1 MLHTIKS
8 KSYLAVIDLTSGA
21 NCIKLESLKYGVN
34 ILRERGESLPDNP
47 YLYGMPLLFPV
58 NRINGGKFTFEG
70 REYSFGIN
78 EPATGCHLHGHV
90 HDHPFTLTEKSD
102 SHLCAELSVSS
113 GDLYPNFPN
122 GFKIKVCYA
131 LDDSGLSLTVSITN
145 FSDTNMPIMLGHH
158 TTFSTELADGEPYV
172 YAEVDTYYERDSRY
186 LPVTAHTEYDDTTL
200 ALRGG
205 TLTVDGSTLSRHYR
219 ASGSTMSLI
228 SKKRGLKIVY
238 ESDPIYK
245 FRLIYSNSKDYICLE
260 PQTCLVNAPNENI
273 PYGESGF
280 HYIAPQETKDYTS
293 KIYLTEVN

>member
-8 KSYLAVIDLTSGA
+8 KSYLAVIDLTNGA

-34 ILRERGESLPDNP
+34 ILRERGESIPDNP

-90 HDHPFTLTEKSD
+90 HDHPFTLTEKSE

-113 GDLYPNFPN
+113 GDLYPNFPTSFN
-122 GFKIKVCYA
+122 MCTRYS
-131 LDDSGLSLTVSITN
+131 LDESGLSITVSITN
-145 FSDTNMPIMLGHH
+145 LSDTNMPIMLGHH
-158 TTFSTELADGEPYV
+158 TTFSTELAQGEPYV

-186 LPVTAHTEYDDTTL
+186 LPVATHTEQDETTL
-200 ALRGG
+200 ALRDSS
-205 TLTVDGSTLSRHYR
+205 LLIDGSTLSRHYR
-219 ASGSTMSLI
+219 ASGCTMALI

-238 ESDPIYK
+238 ESDPIYR
-245 FRLIYSNSKDYICLE
+245 FRLIYSNSRDYVCLE

-293 KIYLTEVN
+293 KIYLTEV